1 VPPPPPVGNNAP
13 PTTFAADIP
22 GTAGNDN
29 LQGDGQNTNF
39 FLARQNLGGTDVI
52 TDSGGTDRVTFSSLS
67 DVAGGIKLVI
77 SSADVNNVLVTETNL
92 AGNQAIG
99 TITIARTVEQLSA
112 SDVAVDASNANDNSV
127 NPALNGIMQTSGTD
141 RGYIL
146 AGDSGANTIDAS
158 SGLTNAVGVMAFGG
172 GGNDAMT
179 GHATAPNM
187 LFGGM
192 GDDSVIGGAGNDF
205 IFGGA
210 GNDTISGGAGNDTI
224 SGGGGNDTISGGA
237 GNDRITLDGG
247 NDIVAFA
254 DLTHGTDT
262 ITAFNV
268 FAGGNTG
275 DRVQFVMGANTAL
288 DDGAGG
294 NANALS
300 WDTNHNGGGMINL
313 TNGNIE
319 AVYVDAG
326 PPQQGGFG
334 LNLADNQ
341 ITGNVLA
348 NYANFGGG
356 TTTGNGA
363 DALFVVAT
371 NNNTTLIYA
380 YADTNNAVEAADFT
394 LVASLDTALSAAD
407 AQTSIVLG
415 A

>member
-1 VPPPPPVGNNAP
+1 VPPPPPGGNISP
-13 PTTFAADIP
+13 PTHFAADIP
-22 GTAGNDN
+22 GTVGNDN

-52 TDSGGTDRVTFSSLS
+52 ADSGGTDRVTFSSLS

-77 SSADVNNVLVTETNL
+77 SSGDLNNVLVTETNL

-172 GGNDAMT
+172 GGDDTMT
-179 GHATAPNM
+179 GHATASNM
-187 LFGGM
+187 LFGGA
-192 GDDSVIGGAGNDF
+192 GNDTITGGAGNDF

-210 GNDTISGGAGNDTI
+210 GNDNIT
-224 SGGGGNDTISGGA
+224 GGGGNDSISL
-237 GNDRITLDGG
+237 NGG
-247 NDIVAFA
+247 NDIVKIA
-254 DLTHGTDT
+254 DLAHGTDT
-262 ITAFNV
+262 ITAFNA
-268 FAGGNTG
+268 FTGGNTG
-275 DRVQFVMGANTAL
+275 DRIQFVMGANTAL

-294 NANALS
+294 NANALF
-300 WDTNHNGGGMINL
+300 WDTNHNGGGTMNL

-319 AVYVDAG
+319 AVYVYAG
-326 PPQQGGFG
+326 PPQGGFG

-348 NYANFGGG
+348 NYANFAGG
-356 TTTGNGA
+356 TTTANGA

-371 NNNTTLIYA
+371 NNSKTLIYS
-380 YADTNNAVEAADFT
+380 YADNDNAVGAGDFT

-407 AQTSIVLG
+407 AQTSIVL